1 MNVTRFIMLLL
12 VALACQSGVGCSGRA
27 DKAKQDAPGSADT
40 AQTPASRDSIVIEL
54 AGKDSVSVFDLL
66 RESYAVCYQSTVGG
80 VFVKQIDSAKS
91 GTSVFW
97 IYSVNDSMPNVAADR
112 FITHTGDR
120 VKWYFRKMGK

>member
-1 MNVTRFIMLLL
+1 MNVRRFIMLFL
-12 VALACQSGVGCSGRA
+12 VALACQPGMGCSSRS
-27 DKAKQDAPGSADT
+27 DKAKQAAPSPADT

-66 RESYAVCYQSTVGG
+66 RESHAVCYQSTVGG

-97 IYSVNDSMPNVAADR
+97 IYSVNDTMPNVAADR
-112 FITHTGDR
+112 CITHAGDR